1 MWNIYQFKF
10 LWISLTVNATGVCC
24 LRSIYSSGTTLVDK
38 GHIFFLIH
46 IPFNFNFRYITWSL
60 NFSVSQLAILIS
72 EQNTKMMQRHIK
84 LDVRRTFCCFFVFW
98 ATPEAYGGSEAR
110 SWIRAAAAS
119 LHHSSWQRWTVNPLS
134 KARDWT
140 CVLMDDRFVCRWAT
154 MGTPC

>member
-24 LRSIYSSGTTLVDK
+24 LRSIYSSETTLADK

-84 LDVRRTFCCFFVFW
+84 LDVRRTFCCLFVFW
-98 ATPEAYGGSEAR
+98 ATPWAYWGSQAR
-110 SWIRAAAAS
+110 VRIGAVAAG
-119 LHHSSWQRWTVNPLS
+119 LHHSSWQRRILTHW
-134 KARDWT
+134 ARPGIEPMSSWIL
-140 CVLMDDRFVCRWAT
+140 VGFVTAEPRREL
-154 MGTPC
+154 P